1 MTIKLYGSPSPSSTY
16 TRVVAMIA
24 KERNIPYEFIPV
36 DLQKGDNKKPAYLE
50 HHPFGQVPYITV
62 RHLSLSPSL

>member
-1 MTIKLYGSPSPSSTY
+1 
-16 TRVVAMIA
+16 MIA

-36 DLQKGDNKKPAYLE
+36 DLQKGDNKQPAYLE

-62 RHLSLSPSL
+62 RHFSPSPIIVTRYAWTLTS

>member
-1 MTIKLYGSPSPSSTY
+1 M
-16 TRVVAMIA
+16 VA

-36 DLQKGDNKKPAYLE
+36 DLQKGDNKQPAYLE

-62 RHLSLSPSL
+62 RHLSPSSYRCNVLGAVSNLPVE